1 MDSMCIHHGVPGCY
15 GVNVSS
21 IYKRQS
27 GILVTLGYS
36 SVTAKETSVLSY
48 GDSACQIV
56 GRGSFGLSQDQTR
69 DRAFRIQEE
78 LRVGA

>member
-1 MDSMCIHHGVPGCY
+1 MGD
-15 GVNVSS
+15 
-21 IYKRQS
+21 
-27 GILVTLGYS
+27 YS
-36 SVTAKETSVLSY
+36 VVIAKETSVLSY
-48 GDSACQIV
+48 GASAFQIV